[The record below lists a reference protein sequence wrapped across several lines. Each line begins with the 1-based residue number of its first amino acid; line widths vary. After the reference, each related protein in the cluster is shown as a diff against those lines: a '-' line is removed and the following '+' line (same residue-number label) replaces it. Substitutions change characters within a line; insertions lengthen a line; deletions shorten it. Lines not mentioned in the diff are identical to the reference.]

1 MTQRKAKKL
10 NDKQF
15 WELLKENG
23 GIFARAARAAKHH
36 FGVDITRQSVR
47 ERANKDPERL
57 AEILEEN
64 VDVAEEGLLAL
75 MRSKDE
81 KVRLR
86 AIEFFLKSKGSD
98 RGYFEKSKQTL
109 EGDVAVTVRFIEEDA
124 RDNTK
129 SA

>member
-1 MTQRKAKKL
+1 MNRRNSKKL
-10 NDKQF
+10 TETQF
-15 WELLKENG
+15 WALLKENG
-23 GIFARAARAAKHH
+23 GIFARTARAAKAN
-36 FGVDITRQSVR
+36 FGIDITRQSIR
-47 ERANKDPERL
+47 ERANRNPEKL
-57 AEILEEN
+57 LEILEEN

-86 AIEFFLKSKGSD
+86 AIEFFLKSKGSN

-124 RDNTK
+124 RDNPK

>member
-1 MTQRKAKKL
+1 MSQRTAKKL

-15 WELLKENG
+15 WALLKENG
-23 GIFARAARAAKHH
+23 GIFARAARAAKQH
-36 FGVDITRQSVR
+36 FGVDITRQSIR

-124 RDNTK
+124 RDNPK
-129 SA
+129 ST